1 MEFALELG
9 INYIFKGKW
18 MFFTKNIHF
27 ILVVTI
33 IFVPLLSQKLYI
45 PVIGQAFLQTTV
57 NSDL

>member
-18 MFFTKNIHF
+18 MFF

>member
-9 INYIFKGKW
+9 INYIFKWKW
-18 MFFTKNIHF
+18 MFFTKKHP

>member
-1 MEFALELG
+1 MEMDVFLQ
-9 INYIFKGKW
+9 
-18 MFFTKNIHF
+18 KNIHF